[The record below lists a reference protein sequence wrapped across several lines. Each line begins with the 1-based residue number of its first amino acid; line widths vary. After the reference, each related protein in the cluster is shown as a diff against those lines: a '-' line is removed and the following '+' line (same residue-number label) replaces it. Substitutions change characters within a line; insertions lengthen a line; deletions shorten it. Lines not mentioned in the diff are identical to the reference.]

1 MANIEKRETSKGI
14 RYRVKVRLKG
24 FPVQTAT
31 FERITDAKKWVQ
43 DTESA
48 IREGRYFKT
57 SEARKHTLAELIDR
71 YIEVTLSQKPKSIAA
86 QKPQL
91 EWWKAS
97 IGDYTLVDITPA
109 LIVEYRDKLFATP
122 KTNKEPRCAATVNR
136 FLAALSHAFSVA
148 CNEWGWIEN
157 SPMRKVSKL
166 KEPRGRV
173 RFLSEEE
180 RTKILNACQKSDHPY
195 INTIVVM
202 ALSTGMRQGEIVKL
216 TWDCVD
222 LQKKK
227 IILHDTKNGERR
239 VVHIAAH
246 VEKLLRSL
254 SRVRRI
260 DTNLLFPSSKPHR
273 IHQNQPPTYKPMH
286 FRKSWERILLDCQI
300 DDFCFHDLRHSAA
313 SYLAMNGASL
323 AEIAEVLGHK
333 TLQMVKR
340 YAHLSEAHTAGVVER
355 MNQKIFG

>member
-1 MANIEKRETSKGI
+1 VANIEKRQTSEGI
-14 RYRVKVRLKG
+14 SYRVKVRLKG
-24 FPVQTAT
+24 FPSQTAT
-31 FERITDAKKWVQ
+31 FERLTDAKKWAQ
-43 DTESA
+43 NTESA

-57 SEARKHTLAELIDR
+57 SEARKHTLEELIDR
-71 YIEVTLSQKPKSIAA
+71 YINNVLPQKPKSIAS

-91 EWWKAS
+91 EWWKEQLGA
-97 IGDYTLVDITPA
+97 YTLADITPA
-109 LIVEYRDKLFATP
+109 LIVEQRDKLFNTP
-122 KTNKEPRCAATVNR
+122 KTNNEPRCAATVNR
-136 FLAALSHAFSVA
+136 FLAAISHAFSVA

-157 SPMRKVSKL
+157 SPISKVSKL

-173 RFLSEEE
+173 RFLSDEE
-180 RTKILNACQKSDHPY
+180 RKTLLNACGKSKHPY
-195 INTIVVM
+195 LNTIVIM
-202 ALSTGMRQGEIVKL
+202 ALSTGMRQGEILNL

-227 IILHDTKNGERR
+227 ITLHDTKNGERR
-239 VVHIAAH
+239 VVHIAGH
-246 VEKLLRSL
+246 VETLLRAIN
-254 SRVRRI
+254 RTRNI
-260 DTNLLFPSSKPHR
+260 NTNLLFPADKP
-273 IHQNQPPTYKPMH
+273 QKGKPGQKPVYKPMH
-286 FRKSWERILLDCQI
+286 FRKSWEKILLDCKI
-300 DDFCFHDLRHSAA
+300 EDFHFHDLRHSAA